1 MAWIESH
8 ETLREHPKTK
18 RAART
23 LGVSLPTLIGHLHL
37 LWWWATQYAEDG
49 DLNRYDATDIADA
62 AGWEGKPD
70 AFVSALLSCGPG
82 GGAGFL
88 ERKGG
93 RLVIHDWDQYAGRL
107 IAAREDGRRGN
118 HERWHV
124 QRGISDPNC
133 RYCHSDIGGDIGG
146 DSGGD
151 ILPDSPPESTNQTKP
166 NLPNQP
172 DDDDARAR
180 ETMTRPPDETA
191 DDTPARRQVIEHY
204 CRVTDRT
211 PFTVSEQDRQ
221 DIEAALEITGSDP
234 APLIAGMDALLE
246 RRRRGPKRND
256 PIASFAYFLHIF
268 ERQSP
273 ADIIAAARDS
283 PNGRG
288 RSPTNGGVKH
298 GTRGGAAGPYDD
310 GEYAGVFGDQQ

>member
-8 ETLREHPKTK
+8 ESLRDHPKTK

-23 LGVSLPTLIGHLHL
+23 LGVSLPTMIGHLHL

-49 DLNRYDATDIADA
+49 DLTRYDAADIADA
-62 AGWEGKPD
+62 AGWEGDPN
-70 AFVSALLSCGPG
+70 AFTSALASCGPG
-82 GGAGFL
+82 GGTGFL
-88 ERKGG
+88 ERKGE

-133 RYCHSDIGGDIGG
+133 RYCRPEIGG
-146 DSGGD
+146 DSR
-151 ILPDSPPESTNQTKP
+151 PESPRESTKP
-166 NLPNQP
+166 NLTKPDIPNQP

-180 ETMTRPPDETA
+180 EDAPPDERA
-191 DDTPARRQVIEHY
+191 DDTPARRQVVEHY
-204 CRVTDRT
+204 CRSTGRT
-211 PFTVSEQDRQ
+211 PFTVSDDDLR
-221 DIEAALEITGSDP
+221 DIEAALEITAGDP

-246 RRRRGPKRND
+246 RRRRGPKRNE
-256 PIASFAYFLHIF
+256 PIASFAYFLSTF
-268 ERQSP
+268 RRQAP
-273 ADIIAAARDS
+273 AAIIAAARDS
-283 PNGRG
+283 PGGKG
-288 RSPTNGGVKH
+288 RSQTNGGVKH